1 MQTIN
6 QFKLKCLPVA
16 DERCVHS
23 RELFL
28 ATIPPQEVCDSYE
41 KLLDPQ
47 GLIRSADLK
56 KRSNERVI
64 GNLKTDSL
72 KSSTLNWY
80 YSKGSGNERKQ
91 IIFLKLVLPMEYSHP
106 FYKRSWCN
114 GSTWVYPRDST
125 LTDPGERM

>member
-1 MQTIN
+1 M
-6 QFKLKCLPVA
+6 
-16 DERCVHS
+16 
-23 RELFL
+23 FL

-80 YSKGSGNERKQ
+80 YSKGSGNGRKQ
-91 IIFLKLVLPMEYSHP
+91 IIFLKLVHPMEYSHP
-106 FYKRSWCN
+106 FISGVSVTIAHLTFQLGRCGLIPWPRSTQSVCIKARI
-114 GSTWVYPRDST
+114 VR
-125 LTDPGERM
+125 

>member
-1 MQTIN
+1 MICIYQNSIKI
-6 QFKLKCLPVA
+6 KLKCLPVA

-80 YSKGSGNERKQ
+80 YSKGSGNGRKQ
-91 IIFLKLVLPMEYSHP
+91 IIFLKLVHPMEYSHP
-106 FYKRSWCN
+106 FIFSMV
-114 GSTWVYPRDST
+114 VYWFNSNRESKT
-125 LTDPGERM
+125 VRLH

>member
-1 MQTIN
+1 MVVPRSKDEGASGKPLPEPIYKPKLNLPVVQTIN
-6 QFKLKCLPVA
+6 QIKQECLPVA

-28 ATIPPQEVCDSYE
+28 ATIPPQEVCDSFE

-56 KRSNERVI
+56 KRSKERVI

-72 KSSTLNWY
+72 
-80 YSKGSGNERKQ
+80 
-91 IIFLKLVLPMEYSHP
+91 
-106 FYKRSWCN
+106 
-114 GSTWVYPRDST
+114 
-125 LTDPGERM
+125 